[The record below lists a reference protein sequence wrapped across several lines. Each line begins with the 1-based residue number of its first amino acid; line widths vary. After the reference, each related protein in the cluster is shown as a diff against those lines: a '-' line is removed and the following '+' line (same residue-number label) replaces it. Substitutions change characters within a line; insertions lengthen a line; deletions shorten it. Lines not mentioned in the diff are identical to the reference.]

1 MVDRHGRPS
10 YVDPFPVKAVDT
22 TGAGDIFKA
31 AVIYGHLQGWDL
43 VSLTRFACAAS
54 SSYIAQPRGRDR
66 VPELAE
72 VRALAGV

>member
-1 MVDRHGRPS
+1 MFVAKP
-10 YVDPFPVKAVDT
+10 VDT
-22 TGAGDIFKA
+22 TSAGDVFKA
-31 AVIYGHLQGWDL
+31 GVIYGQLQGWDL

-66 VPELAE
+66 VPDLAE